1 MQASQDEGPKAE
13 KCKKKKRRKKFAIYN
28 EIYVAKGNKVGAAS
42 GAQAL
47 V

>member
-1 MQASQDEGPKAE
+1 MKAQ
-13 KCKKKKRRKKFAIYN
+13 KLRNVKKKRRKKFAIYN